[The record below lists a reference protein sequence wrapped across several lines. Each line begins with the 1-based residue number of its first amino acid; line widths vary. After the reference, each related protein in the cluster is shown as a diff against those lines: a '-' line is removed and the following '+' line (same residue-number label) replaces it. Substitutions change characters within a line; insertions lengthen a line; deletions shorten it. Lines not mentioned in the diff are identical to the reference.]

1 MTGHDFVNV
10 EELIER
16 IKDRLSKSVGE
27 RCVFDSDVAKALCI
41 KKRILANAKHR
52 NSNTKLLEPVLR
64 YCMREKIDPIAL
76 LVKEK
81 GTSAV
86 SAPLRSQSKAS
97 PCTKH

>member
-27 RCVFDSDVAKALCI
+27 RCVFDSDVAEALCI

-64 YCMREKIDPIAL
+64 YCMRERIDPIAFL
-76 LVKEK
+76 MKQTKTKE
-81 GTSAV
+81 
-86 SAPLRSQSKAS
+86 
-97 PCTKH
+97 